1 MDFIFICPLPFEF
14 RLKCDLLFWNLSY
27 RISNKKRSVT
37 FKSTKLTKE
46 IKIHQ
51 EYRKI
56 RAIKIK
62 NSLPFLEIGVW
73 RLHFEC
79 HYEFYNHNFSS
90 CGNSFLIL
98 QSSRFNLGLIKIDQN
113 REIFDELLDTNQN
126 ASKLIHDSKRPCW
139 VTQCWVI
146 SETFR
151 LSSVA

>member
-37 FKSTKLTKE
+37 FKSTKLTK
-46 IKIHQ
+46 IHQ
-51 EYRKI
+51 ESWINRV
-56 RAIKIK
+56 IKIK
-62 NSLPFLEIGVW
+62 NSLPFLEIRVW

-98 QSSRFNLGLIKIDQN
+98 HGSILDWSKLIKIEKSLMSFLTLTKTHLNWSMIQN
-113 REIFDELLDTNQN
+113 VHVE
-126 ASKLIHDSKRPCW
+126 
-139 VTQCWVI
+139 
-146 SETFR
+146 
-151 LSSVA
+151 

>member
-1 MDFIFICPLPFEF
+1 MRSAI
-14 RLKCDLLFWNLSY
+14 LKSQLQD
-27 RISNKKRSVT
+27 IKQKRSVT
-37 FKSTKLTKE
+37 FKSTKLTK
-46 IKIHQ
+46 IHQ
-51 EYRKI
+51 ESWI
-56 RAIKIK
+56 NSVIKIK

-126 ASKLIHDSKRPCW
+126 ASKLIHDAKRPCW
-139 VTQCWVI
+139 ATQYWVI
-146 SETFR
+146 SKTFR
-151 LSSVA
+151 LSSVAFA